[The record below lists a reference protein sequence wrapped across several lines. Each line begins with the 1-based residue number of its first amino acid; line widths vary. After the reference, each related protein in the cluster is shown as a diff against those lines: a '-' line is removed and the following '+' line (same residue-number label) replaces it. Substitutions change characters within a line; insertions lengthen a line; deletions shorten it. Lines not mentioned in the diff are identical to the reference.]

1 MEKWKRGIPVLPGR
15 YVCVVDDPHQG
26 VVIMHHVLVNNHRD
40 AVVVDDNRKY
50 LIDKKNIRA
59 YKSEIRKDQQ

>member
-1 MEKWKRGIPVLPGR
+1 MKEWKRGIPVLQGR

-40 AVVVDDNRKY
+40 AIVIDDKHKF

-59 YKSEIRKDQQ
+59 YKGEKND

>member
-1 MEKWKRGIPVLPGR
+1 MERWNRGIPVLPGR

-40 AVVVDDNRKY
+40 AIVIGENRKF
-50 LIDKKNIRA
+50 LIDKENIRA
-59 YKSEIRKDQQ
+59 YKGEKND

>member
-40 AVVVDDNRKY
+40 AVVIDDNRKY